1 MERIV
6 AVYIDPMTTNID
18 LYLSLQENER
28 NIVKSSA
35 KTGDSPMTRQV
46 LQLYFHKLEPQDI
59 ATLIKELRGVAS

>member
-6 AVYIDPMTTNID
+6 SVYIDPMTQNID
-18 LYLSLQENER
+18 LYFSLQENER
-28 NIVKSSA
+28 NIVKSAA

-46 LQLYFHKLEPQDI
+46 LQLYFPKLAPQDI